1 MKRLVFALFLILVV
15 TSFAYALNSPEY
27 DELLRIGLDY
37 YMRGDYSKAI
47 EHFTDMT
54 FAYPKSYEAYFWLGN
69 SLYEQYKLVKD
80 EMDVAERD
88 GLLRRAEIAFRKAL
102 VQNPYF
108 APAKYKLGAVEEEL
122 EKLYPMLSSSNRVY
136 TLAWGRTGLALRA
149 DLIAQAVATSA
160 KGAYAQYAKGEYKEG
175 FGAYF
180 ELDLYPNQP
189 IEKIIDFQDDIATTY
204 FAKAKQYLLDSDWIV
219 IKIHVVHN
227 LLPRKT
233 LAIWR
238 KVKDIRLYQNK
249 EISGEEF
256 ARRMRFY
263 VDGVLVTENGY
274 KEEYE
279 KVRKAK

>member
-1 MKRLVFALFLILVV
+1 MKKILLVFLLIFLFSTL
-15 TSFAYALNSPEY
+15 AYSLNSPEY

-37 YMRGDYSKAI
+37 YMRGDYQKAI
-47 EHFTDMT
+47 EFFSDMT
-54 FAYPKSYEAYFWLGN
+54 YAYPKSYESYFWLGN
-69 SLYEQYKLVKD
+69 ALFEQYKLVKD
-80 EMDVAERD
+80 EMDIVERD
-88 GLLRRAEIAFRKAL
+88 GLLRRAEVAFRKAL
-102 VQNPYF
+102 VLNPYF
-108 APAKYKLGAVEEEL
+108 EPAKYKLGAVEDMLEE
-122 EKLYPMLSSSNRVY
+122 LYPMLPSNNRAY
-136 TLAWGRTGLALRA
+136 SLAWGRTGLSLRA
-149 DLIAQAVATSA
+149 NIIAQAVATSV

-180 ELDLYPNQP
+180 ELELYPNQE

-219 IKIHVVHN
+219 IKIHVVHK

-238 KVKDIRLYQNK
+238 KVKDIRLFQNK

-263 VDGVLVTENGY
+263 VNGTLVTEEGY
-274 KEEYE
+274 KEEYGRTQT
-279 KVRKAK
+279 K

>member
-1 MKRLVFALFLILVV
+1 MKRVIFVVLILIFI

-37 YMRGDYSKAI
+37 YMRGDYPKAI

-122 EKLYPMLSSSNRVY
+122 EKLYPMLPSNRKMY
-136 TLAWGRTGLALRA
+136 TLAWGRTGLSLRA

-160 KGAYAQYAKGEYKEG
+160 KGAYAQSARGEYKEG

-180 ELDLYPNQP
+180 ELELYPNQP
-189 IEKIIDFQDDIATTY
+189 IDKIIDFQDDIATTF

-219 IKIHVVHN
+219 IKIHVVHK

-249 EISGEEF
+249 EISAEEF

-263 VDGVLVTENGY
+263 VDGVLVTEEGY

-279 KVRKAK
+279 KVKSSK

>member
-1 MKRLVFALFLILVV
+1 MKRVIFVVLILIFIA
-15 TSFAYALNSPEY
+15 SFAYALNSPEY

-37 YMRGDYSKAI
+37 YMRGDYPKAI

-122 EKLYPMLSSSNRVY
+122 EKLYPMLPSNRKMY
-136 TLAWGRTGLALRA
+136 TLAWGRTGLSLRA

-160 KGAYAQYAKGEYKEG
+160 KGAYAQSARGEYKEG

-180 ELDLYPNQP
+180 ELELYPNQP
-189 IEKIIDFQDDIATTY
+189 IDKIIDFQDDIATTF

-219 IKIHVVHN
+219 IKIHVVHK

-249 EISGEEF
+249 EISAEEF

-263 VDGVLVTENGY
+263 VDGVLVTEEGY

-279 KVRKAK
+279 KVKSSK